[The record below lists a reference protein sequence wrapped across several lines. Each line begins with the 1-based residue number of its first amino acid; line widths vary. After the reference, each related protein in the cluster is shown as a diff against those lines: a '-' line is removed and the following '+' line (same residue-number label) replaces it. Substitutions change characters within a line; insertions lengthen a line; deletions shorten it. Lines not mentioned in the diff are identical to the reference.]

1 MEKKKWWSAIL
12 AILLAVLMVTFVGCT
27 DTQDSGAGIGSN
39 SGDTPQESASTEEKP
54 KETHWGDDGELKIL
68 MIGNSFSCD
77 TIHWMYGIAKNV
89 GVEKLLLG
97 NLDSLGFSLSN
108 HLIHAKENAPK
119 HYYHTNSNGMW
130 SVQENYLLTDAVSA
144 QNLDFISFQQSS
156 GSSGQPYSYDVL
168 PELMDFVRELC
179 PSAKFVWNMTWAYQ
193 VDSTHS
199 AFSNYRNDQA
209 YMYKAITRTVQAK
222 VLPNKDVSLIVPN
235 ATSIQNART
244 SYLGDTLTR
253 DGYHLSYDIG
263 RYIAGVTFFHA
274 VTGIDVSA
282 LTYAPDGV
290 DDNVRKVAIE
300 SAINAVKTPYEITP
314 SQYVGSSQTI

>member
-1 MEKKKWWSAIL
+1 MKKEKRL
-12 AILLAVLMVTFVGCT
+12 ARILAVLLGTLAFVFVGCFGCQGGGT
-27 DTQDSGAGIGSN
+27 SINSSESESSLQDSVDAGEN
-39 SGDTPQESASTEEKP
+39 PQ
-54 KETHWGDDGELKIL
+54 ETHWEDDGELKIL

-77 TIHWMYGIAKNV
+77 TIQWMYGIAKDV
-89 GVEKLLLG
+89 GVEKLFLG
-97 NLDSLGFSLSN
+97 NLDSSGFSLAN
-108 HLIHAKENAPK
+108 HLIHAKENMPK
-119 HYYHTNSNGMW
+119 HFYHTNSNGTW
-130 SVQENYLLTDAVSA
+130 SVEKDYLLTDAVSS
-144 QNLDFISFQQSS
+144 QNWDYISFQQAS

-168 PELMDFVRELC
+168 QELLDFVRDLC

-193 VDSTHS
+193 ADSTHS
-199 AFSNYRNDQA
+199 AFSNYKKDQA

-222 VLPNKDVSLIVPN
+222 VLPNEGITLIVPN

-274 VTGIDVSA
+274 VTGIDVSN

-290 DDNVRKVAIE
+290 SDEARKVAIE
-300 SAINAVKTPYEITP
+300 SAINAVKTPYEVTL
-314 SQYVGSSQTI
+314 SQYK